1 MKYLKKFETLYKNY
15 KDDNYLLMDISKN
28 ESNISLLSKDL
39 LEIIG
44 VNVDYNDDKNDWIC
58 KYNIDVIKFLKEI
71 FLEKEITFYSKSQD
85 NAKWYSNVKIYD
97 VDLYTYKDEIYI
109 SVKIKNDHYP
119 NKFWVYDWKII
130 DNSTI
135 VTVYNYDA
143 SNKSEHQKLK
153 QLKKVEKYNL

>member
-15 KDDNYLLMDISKN
+15 KDDNYYLPINISSSYINIISKN
-28 ESNISLLSKDL
+28 ELDIQLLSKDL

-44 VNVDYNDDKNDWIC
+44 VNIDDKNDWIC

-71 FLEKEITFYSKSQD
+71 FLKKEITFYSKSQY

-97 VDLYTYKDEIYI
+97 VNLNVYNDEIYI
-109 SVKIKNDHYP
+109 SVKIKNDHY
-119 NKFWVYDWKII
+119 DWEII

-153 QLKKVEKYNL
+153 QFKKAEKYNL